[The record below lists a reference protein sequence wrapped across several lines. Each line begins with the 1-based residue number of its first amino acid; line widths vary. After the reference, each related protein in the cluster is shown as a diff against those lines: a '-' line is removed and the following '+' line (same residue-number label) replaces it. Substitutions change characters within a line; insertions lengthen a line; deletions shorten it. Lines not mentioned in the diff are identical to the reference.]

1 MAKGKFDMSEFLTPV
16 ESVPESDT
24 REQIEYIDEAKLS
37 GDGENFYS
45 MEGIEAL
52 AQNIEL
58 VGLQQPLRVRPD
70 PDDEGGYIVV
80 SGHRRL
86 TAIRTICKADE
97 PKRWRTVP
105 CIVERGELS
114 PAMRELRLIYA
125 NSDTRRMSNADL
137 GAQAERVEKLLYQ
150 LKEEGV
156 EFPGRMRDHVA
167 EVCQISKSKLARL
180 KVIREGLSKSEQIAK
195 AWEKGELPE
204 ATAYE
209 LAHMP
214 EKQQDEIAYAYTH
227 RKTYYGHGLTY
238 LSTDKVKNIGA
249 TLEALG
255 NLPCTHGGR
264 CADVAQGKR
273 ANILKKLT
281 ESAWSF
287 VPCGSTCCADCS
299 ELGTCKQVCP
309 LLLAKQD
316 AMKTKKRA
324 DQRAERE
331 RQAEAERPVIGE
343 IAELWRRFGA
353 ARAAAGKSAAE
364 CYNAAGVVYGV
375 PDADEVTRLENGE
388 AKYAVNTKLP
398 YGYNCYLDDIHCFTR
413 VADLLGVSLDYLCG
427 LTDDPAPTKVMSV
440 QDGPVQ
446 ASKTREKTE
455 SKKERNEE
463 LLALRWYESD
473 VEPPNGA
480 HIVFIEESGI
490 VDDDEYINGRLKSG
504 YTDWDEVLLWTIHPD
519 DSSPDKTVSSPGWSP
534 LDAEHWPEEGA
545 LVVLSYPTGLGGSAY
560 LTARCGG
567 GANDQYP
574 FVSTDAGISVQDIV
588 ECKCDSW
595 LLISERQ
602 RGEK

>member
-1 MAKGKFDMSEFLTPV
+1 MAKGKFDMSEFLKPAA
-16 ESVPESDT
+16 VPESDT

-167 EVCQISKSKLARL
+167 EVCQISKTKLANLSAIKKGL
-180 KVIREGLSKSEQIAK
+180 KVPGIVAR
-195 AWEKGELPE
+195 WEKQELPE
-204 ATAYE
+204 AAA
-209 LAHMP
+209 L
-214 EKQQDEIAYAYTH
+214 EIARMDDETQYRLLDWIIDHCRT
-227 RKTYYGHGLTY
+227 
-238 LSTDKVKNIGA
+238 
-249 TLEALG
+249 
-255 NLPCTHGGR
+255 
-264 CADVAQGKR
+264 
-273 ANILKKLT
+273 
-281 ESAWSF
+281 WSINNVREF
-287 VPCGSTCCADCS
+287 RTCWTCCKHKCPDTGGFCPNAARMYADRYRYGEWRCGGCCRECLSRDTCS
-299 ELGTCKQVCP
+299 SACRFVV
-309 LLLAKQD
+309 
-316 AMKTKKRA
+316 
-324 DQRAERE
+324 
-331 RQAEAERPVIGE
+331 AERPPKEPEPSVLRNPAADDPRLKNMTPKFCERVKALREATGLTRKEFAESIGE
-343 IAELWRRFGA
+343 YQATYSAWENA
-353 ARAAAGKSAAE
+353 SMAGS
-364 CYNAAGVVYGV
+364 GSI
-375 PDADEVTRLENGE
+375 P
-388 AKYAVNTKLP
+388 KLA
-398 YGYNCYLDDIHCFTR
+398 L
-413 VADLLGVSLDYLCG
+413 ALGTTMDYLCG
-427 LTDDPAPTKVMSV
+427 LTDDPSPTK
-440 QDGPVQ
+440 
-446 ASKTREKTE
+446 A
-455 SKKERNEE
+455 
-463 LLALRWYESD
+463 
-473 VEPPNGA
+473 
-480 HIVFIEESGI
+480 
-490 VDDDEYINGRLKSG
+490 
-504 YTDWDEVLLWTIHPD
+504 
-519 DSSPDKTVSSPGWSP
+519 VSSPEWLP

-567 GANDQYP
+567 GVSDQYP
-574 FVSTDAGISVQDIV
+574 FVSTDAGITVQDIV

-602 RGEK
+602 RGENK